1 MISHMLRRSFRFFV
15 SFGII
20 AFFAIGL
27 YGCFFTVGPN
37 YKKPKTTVP
46 SSWQK
51 DVLERDPALVPE
63 PVKIRK
69 WWEVFN
75 DPILNQLIDE
85 TKASNYDIR
94 IAIARVEEAWAQ
106 IGVVSGQRLPQ
117 LDVKASF
124 DRQRSSENGVYPGGD
139 LYNQYLSQI
148 GGFWEIDLFGRIKR
162 QIASAK
168 ANFEATQEEKTY
180 VMISVYAQ
188 VAQAYINLRTAQ
200 SMLAT
205 SLYNIKSQRE
215 IVGLTKTRFKYGLAS
230 DLDVA
235 QSEQVLAISEST
247 LPLLRT
253 KIENSI
259 HTLSILLGKSPSE
272 LKELLR
278 APKPVPML
286 PDKITIGIPMELIR
300 RRPDIRAAERLLAA
314 QTERIGI
321 AISRLYPRLSISGF
335 FGFLST
341 DATDAFHW
349 GSRNFSIGGAL
360 NWNIFNG
367 GSVRSLIKVED
378 ARTKQ
383 ALLTYEKTILKALKE
398 VEDALVK
405 YADGEQR
412 ILDLRHSVDV
422 AKRTLELSL
431 TLYKEGLKDFQSTL
445 DAERVLFDAEN
456 SLAEAE
462 GITAANLVALY
473 RALGGGWDPDAVEQ
487 SANKPPLQKV
497 QKK

>member
-1 MISHMLRRSFRFFV
+1 MRHQLLRKPLRLFSAFILLSFLV
-15 SFGII
+15 T
-20 AFFAIGL
+20 GL
-27 YGCFFTVGPN
+27 QGCFKVGPN
-37 YKKPKTTVP
+37 YKKPETSVPTT
-46 SSWQK
+46 WQK
-51 DVLERDPALVPE
+51 DILEMDPALSPE
-63 PVKIRK
+63 PAKIKK

-75 DPILNQLIDE
+75 DPILNQLITE
-85 TKASNYDIR
+85 SQTTNYDIR
-94 IAIARVEEAWAQ
+94 IAVARVEEAWAQ
-106 IGVVSGQRLPQ
+106 IGVVSGQRMPQ
-117 LDVKASF
+117 IDVKGSF
-124 DRQRSSENGVYPGGD
+124 DRQRSSENDIFPGGD
-139 LYNQYLSQI
+139 LYNQYMSQI
-148 GGFWEIDLFGRIKR
+148 GATWEIDLFGRIKR
-162 QIASAK
+162 QVASAK
-168 ANFEATQEEKTY
+168 AAFEATQEMKTD
-180 VMISVYAQ
+180 VMLTVYAQ
-188 VAQAYINLRTAQ
+188 VAQAYISLRTAQ
-200 SMLAT
+200 SRLAT

-215 IVGLTKTRFKYGLAS
+215 IVDLTQTRFKYGLAS

-247 LPLLRT
+247 LPPIRT
-253 KIENSI
+253 QIENSI
-259 HTLSILLGKSPSE
+259 HTLSVLLGKSPSA

-278 APKPVPML
+278 EPKPVPML
-286 PDKITIGIPMELIR
+286 PDKITVGIPMDLIR

-321 AISRLYPRLSISGF
+321 ATSHLYPRLSIAGF

-349 GSRNFSIGGAL
+349 SSRTFSIGGGL

-383 ALLTYEKTILKALKE
+383 ALLTYEKTVLNALRE

-405 YADGEQR
+405 FADGER
-412 ILDLRHSVDV
+412 RVLDLRHSVDV
-422 AKRTLELSL
+422 AKRTLDLSL

-462 GITAANLVALY
+462 GITAMNLVKLY
-473 RALGGGWDPDAVEQ
+473 RALGGGWDPDTVERSETQ
-487 SANKPPLQKV
+487 TSPQKV